1 MSVISQVFIEQLLN
15 DEVTVLLLDKLL
27 SSNT

>member
-27 SSNT
+27 NSNT